1 MGFNCSGNT
10 IFKTVSLNTGTAG
23 QLTATIYADGAW
35 NQDTTATIT
44 AYVGGTPVVEESF
57 ELCAD
62 NILLS
67 GNCGS
72 SGTVVLDL
80 SFLLPETDT
89 TITSSMMNMAIAS
102 ADIEITAQPDGST
115 DETCAKSTLASTY
128 KSAFTSGGGASKKAG
143 FLFGTAA
150 IVGLAA
156 YAVKRR
162 NQRRNRSKSNNGA
175 DEQLYGGELA

>member
-44 AYVGGTPVVEESF
+44 AYVSGTPALEESF
-57 ELCAD
+57 ELCD
-62 NILLS
+62 YLLS
-67 GNCGS
+67 GTCGS

-89 TITSSMMNMAIAS
+89 TIT
-102 ADIEITAQPDGST
+102 
-115 DETCAKSTLASTY
+115 
-128 KSAFTSGGGASKKAG
+128 
-143 FLFGTAA
+143 
-150 IVGLAA
+150 
-156 YAVKRR
+156 
-162 NQRRNRSKSNNGA
+162 
-175 DEQLYGGELA
+175 

>member
-10 IFKTVSLNTGTAG
+10 IFKTVSLNTSTAG

-35 NQDTTATIT
+35 DQDTTATIT
-44 AYVGGTPVVEESF
+44 AYVGGTPALEESF

-80 SFLLPETDT
+80 SFLLPETDD
-89 TITSSMMNMAIAS
+89 TITPSMMNMAIAM
-102 ADIEITAQPDGST
+102 AVIDITAQSDGST
-115 DETCAKSTLASTY
+115 DETCTKATVGSTY
-128 KSAFTSGGGASKKAG
+128 QSAFTSDGASKKAG

>member
-1 MGFNCSGNT
+1 MGFTCTGNT

-23 QLTATIYADGAW
+23 QLTATIYADDAW

-44 AYVGGTPVVEESF
+44 AYVSGTPALEESF
-57 ELCAD
+57 ELCD
-62 NILLS
+62 YLLS
-67 GNCGS
+67 GTCGS
-72 SGTVVLDL
+72 SGTVELDL

-89 TITSSMMNMAIAS
+89 TITSSMMKMAIAS

-115 DETCAKSTLASTY
+115 DETCAKSTVASTY

-162 NQRRNRSKSNNGA
+162 NQRRNRSKSNYGA